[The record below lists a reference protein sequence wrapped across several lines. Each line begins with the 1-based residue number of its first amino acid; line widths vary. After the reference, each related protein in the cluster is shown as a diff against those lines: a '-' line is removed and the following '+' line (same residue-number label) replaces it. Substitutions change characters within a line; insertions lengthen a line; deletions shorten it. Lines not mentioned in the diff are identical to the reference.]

1 MGCFVS
7 TVSRTT
13 DFSTDWNGTRVHGRA
28 KFRYDDNY
36 PTDVTVTF
44 TGGEDGDGAPDSV
57 TWLLGRDVLAL
68 RVEGLAD
75 VRCRRDRAWFHL
87 DLSVPDGNATFTLV
101 YGQVAAFLHATTR
114 LVPYGEERIDMD
126 AGLAQLLGGAR

>member
-1 MGCFVS
+1 MS

-13 DFSTDWNGTRVHGRA
+13 AFTTEHDGERKQGGATFV
-28 KFRYDDNY
+28 FDDNY

-44 TGGEDGDGAPDSV
+44 HANNPEDTV

-75 VRCRRDRAWFHL
+75 VRCRRDRAWFHI
-87 DLSVPDGNATFTLV
+87 DLSVPDGDATYTFV
-101 YGQVAAFLHATTR
+101 HGQVAAFLRATHR
-114 LVPYGEERIDMD
+114 LVPYGTERIDID
-126 AGLAQLLGGAR
+126 AGIAQLLGGAR